1 MEKNKYT
8 YIVKTLHEGEEMGN
22 YNMQYQSY
30 YNNLTRKH
38 KGINKISGESNK
50 NSRMANFFIKR
61 ITRELIG
68 VLVLFIFVLFCK
80 VVVTPKT
87 QFVYNY
93 SKEVI
98 DKHYDYSTLINKAKG
113 VEFEDI
119 GSITGNFIEKVK
131 NTISSEQKITDIN
144 SKF

>member
-1 MEKNKYT
+1 MEKNKY
-8 YIVKTLHEGEEMGN
+8 ILLEKTLHEGEEMGN
-22 YNMQYQSY
+22 YNTQYQSY

-38 KGINKISGESNK
+38 RGANKISGESNK
-50 NSRMANFFIKR
+50 NSGMANFFIKR

-93 SKEVI
+93 SKEII
-98 DKHYDYSTLINKAKG
+98 DKHYDYSTLIDKAKG
-113 VEFEDI
+113 VKFEDV
-119 GSITGNFIEKVK
+119 GSVTGNFIEKVK
-131 NTISSEQKITDIN
+131 NTISSE
-144 SKF
+144 

>member
-1 MEKNKYT
+1 
-8 YIVKTLHEGEEMGN
+8 MGN
-22 YNMQYQSY
+22 YNTQYQSY
-30 YNNLTRKH
+30 YNNLTRKNR
-38 KGINKISGESNK
+38 GTNKISGESNK
-50 NSRMANFFIKR
+50 NSKMANFFIKR

-93 SKEVI
+93 SKEII
-98 DKHYDYSTLINKAKG
+98 DKHYDYSTLINEVKG
-113 VEFEDI
+113 VKFEDI
-119 GSITGNFIEKVK
+119 GSITGDFIQKVK
-131 NTISSEQKITDIN
+131 STISSEQQITDIN